1 MTHRKIRTA
10 LALAACLALA
20 GAAHARQPRLTLN
33 GRVVLES
40 AEQKAQPRFTV
51 RLYYP
56 KASNR
61 PTLVTYTNAAGD
73 FSFADVEA
81 GRYMLE
87 VYHGDAMVYQK
98 VLNIDGNSRPL
109 VITLKAGG

>member
-1 MTHRKIRTA
+1 MTHRRITPA

-20 GAAHARQPRLTLN
+20 GAAGARQPRLALS

-40 AEQKAQPRFTV
+40 AQKTPRFTV

-56 KASNR
+56 KESNR
-61 PTLVTYTNAAGD
+61 PTLVTYT
-73 FSFADVEA
+73 DVGGNFRFEGIDR

-87 VYHGDAMVYQK
+87 VYHGDAMIYQK
-98 VLNIDGNSRPL
+98 VLTFDENSGPL
-109 VITLKAGG
+109 VITLKPGG